1 MPYTQLLE
9 NPARGGI
16 QQRYLSYCGDWDYL
30 ALFYRF
36 KLKKKI
42 TNFPHSAVTKNGY
55 RRKAGILSERK
66 CFVRVSIVY
75 GRK

>member
-36 KLKKKI
+36 KFLKRQLI
-42 TNFPHSAVTKNGY
+42 ESFLYLQEFRS
-55 RRKAGILSERK
+55 
-66 CFVRVSIVY
+66 
-75 GRK
+75 